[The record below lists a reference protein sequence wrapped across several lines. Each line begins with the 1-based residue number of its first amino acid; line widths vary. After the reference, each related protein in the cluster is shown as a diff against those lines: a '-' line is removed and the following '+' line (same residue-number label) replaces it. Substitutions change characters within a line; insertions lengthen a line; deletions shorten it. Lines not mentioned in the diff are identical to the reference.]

1 MELLENSKKNR
12 RTFLYNEDS
21 CSAVIALI
29 NSDSALD
36 GSIYNVATDEEVSI
50 VDLVYLCA
58 KKLNISAPTIEFKGY
73 RKSDPERRILNTE
86 KIRNRTGWIP
96 QISLDRGIEEC
107 VEELIK

>member
-1 MELLENSKKNR
+1 MLENSRKNK

-36 GSIYNVATDEEVSI
+36 GSVYNVATDEEISI

-58 KKLNISAPTIEFKGY
+58 GKLNIDHPVIEFRGY

-86 KIRNRTGWIP
+86 KIRSRTGWIP
-96 QISLDRGIEEC
+96 RVSLDKGIEEC
-107 VEELIK
+107 VGELTK